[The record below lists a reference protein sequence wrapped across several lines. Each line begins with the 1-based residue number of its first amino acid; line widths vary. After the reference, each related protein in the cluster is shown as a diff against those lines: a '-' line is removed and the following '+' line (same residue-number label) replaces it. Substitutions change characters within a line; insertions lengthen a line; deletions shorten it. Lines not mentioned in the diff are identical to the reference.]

1 MSKNILIPVILCGGT
16 GSRLWPL
23 SRRSFPKQFIS
34 ILDGKDSLLQ
44 STEKRILGI
53 KNIKNPILICN
64 EEHRFIV
71 ADQMKEININPKAI
85 ILEPFG
91 KNTAPAITIAALK
104 ALEEDEEAILI
115 ILSSDHSIEDNDKF
129 LEVINLG
136 KEYANKGNLVTFGIV
151 PSFPSTGY
159 GYIKSEREF
168 NIKKVEG
175 LQISEFIEKPNI
187 KLAEEFI
194 KDKKYTWN
202 SGIFMFKA
210 KKILEE
216 INKYQPKIYSSC
228 KKALSKSIK
237 DLDFERLDL
246 NEFKKCPNISI
257 DLAVMEK
264 TSIGTVLPLDAG
276 WNDIGSWKAVWD
288 DSPKDFDGNYS
299 KGKVLIK
306 NSKNSYFRSEERLI
320 VGLGLEDLIVV
331 ETRDAILIANKNQDQ
346 EVKHI
351 VTELNNNNISEGL
364 CHKKVFRPWGN
375 YTSLV
380 ENKRWQVKQIQVN
393 PGGKLSLQYH
403 DHRAEHWI
411 VVKGTANVEINGENQ
426 ILSENQSVYIPIGAK
441 HRLSNTGKIPLTLIE
456 VQSGTYLG
464 EDDIIRLD
472 DVYGR

>member
-85 ILEPFG
+85 VLEPFG

-136 KEYANKGNLVTFGIV
+136 EEYAKKENLVTFGIV

-168 NIKKVEG
+168 NIKKIEG
-175 LQISEFIEKPNI
+175 LQISEFIEKPDI
-187 KLAEEFI
+187 KLAEEFV

-210 KKILEE
+210 KRILEE
-216 INKYQPKIYSSC
+216 IKKHQPKVYSSC
-228 KKALSKSIK
+228 KKALGKSIK

-257 DLAVMEK
+257 DHAVMEK

-306 NSKNSYFRSEERLI
+306 NSKNNYFRSEERLI
-320 VGLGLEDLIVV
+320 VGLGLEDLIVI

-346 EVKHI
+346 EIKNI
-351 VTELNNNNISEGL
+351 VTELNDNNISEGI

-403 DHRAEHWI
+403 HHRAEHWV
-411 VVKGTANVEINGENQ
+411 VVKGTANVEINGDNQ
-426 ILSENQSVYIPIGAK
+426 ILNENQSVYIPIGAK

>member
-34 ILDGKDSLLQ
+34 ILESKDSLLQ

-115 ILSSDHSIEDNDKF
+115 ILSSDHSIKDNDKF

-136 KEYANKGNLVTFGIV
+136 KEYANKENLVTFGVV

-168 NIKKVEG
+168 NIKKIEG
-175 LQISEFIEKPNI
+175 LQISEFIEKPDI
-187 KLAEEFI
+187 KLAEEFV

-257 DLAVMEK
+257 DHAVMEK
-264 TSIGTVLPLDAG
+264 TSIAKVLPLDAG

-306 NSKNSYFRSEERLI
+306 NSKNNYFRSEERLI
-320 VGLGLEDLIVV
+320 VGLGLEDLIVI

-346 EVKHI
+346 EIKNI

-380 ENKRWQVKQIQVN
+380 EKKRWQVKQIQVN

-403 DHRAEHWI
+403 HHRAEHWI

-441 HRLSNTGKIPLTLIE
+441 HRLSNTGKIPLILIE

>member
-34 ILDGKDSLLQ
+34 ILDSKDSLLQ

-115 ILSSDHSIEDNDKF
+115 ILSSDHSIKNNDKF

-136 KEYANKGNLVTFGIV
+136 KEFANKGDLVTFGIV

-168 NIKKVEG
+168 NIKQIEG
-175 LQISEFIEKPNI
+175 LPISEFIEKPDI
-187 KLAEEFI
+187 KLAEEFV

-228 KKALSKSIK
+228 KKALDKSIK

-264 TSIGTVLPLDAG
+264 TSIGTVLPLNAG

-320 VGLGLEDLIVV
+320 VGLGLEDLIVI

-346 EVKHI
+346 EVKNI
-351 VTELNNNNISEGL
+351 VTDLKNNNISEGL
-364 CHKKVFRPWGN
+364 SHKKVFRPWGN

-380 ENKRWQVKQIQVN
+380 EDKRWQVKQIQVN

-403 DHRAEHWI
+403 HHRAEHWI
-411 VVKGTANVEINGENQ
+411 VVKGTADVEINGENQ

-456 VQSGTYLG
+456 VQSGSYLG
-464 EDDIIRLD
+464 EDDIIRLN

>member
-1 MSKNILIPVILCGGT
+1 
-16 GSRLWPL
+16 
-23 SRRSFPKQFIS
+23 
-34 ILDGKDSLLQ
+34 
-44 STEKRILGI
+44 
-53 KNIKNPILICN
+53 
-64 EEHRFIV
+64 
-71 ADQMKEININPKAI
+71 
-85 ILEPFG
+85 
-91 KNTAPAITIAALK
+91 
-104 ALEEDEEAILI
+104 
-115 ILSSDHSIEDNDKF
+115 
-129 LEVINLG
+129 
-136 KEYANKGNLVTFGIV
+136 
-151 PSFPSTGY
+151 
-159 GYIKSEREF
+159 
-168 NIKKVEG
+168 
-175 LQISEFIEKPNI
+175 
-187 KLAEEFI
+187 
-194 KDKKYTWN
+194 
-202 SGIFMFKA
+202 MFKA

-228 KKALSKSIK
+228 KKALDKSIK

-264 TSIGTVLPLDAG
+264 TSIGKVLPLDAG

-306 NSKNSYFRSEERLI
+306 NSKNSYLRSEERLI
-320 VGLGLEDLIVV
+320 VGLGLEDLIVI

-346 EVKHI
+346 EVKNI
-351 VTELNNNNISEGL
+351 VTDLKNNNISEGL
-364 CHKKVFRPWGN
+364 SHKKVFRPWGN

-403 DHRAEHWI
+403 HHRAEHWI

-456 VQSGTYLG
+456 VQSGSYLG
-464 EDDIIRLD
+464 EDDIIRLN

>member
-34 ILDGKDSLLQ
+34 ILDSKDSLLQ

-115 ILSSDHSIEDNDKF
+115 ILSSDHSIKDNDKF
-129 LEVINLG
+129 LEVVNLG
-136 KEYANKGNLVTFGIV
+136 QEFASKGNLVTFGIV

-168 NIKKVEG
+168 NIKKIEG
-175 LQISEFIEKPNI
+175 LQISEFIEKPDI
-187 KLAEEFI
+187 KLAEEFV

-216 INKYQPKIYSSC
+216 IKSTNQRYSSC
-228 KKALSKSIK
+228 KKALGKSIK

-246 NEFKKCPNISI
+246 NEFKNAQIFLLIS
-257 DLAVMEK
+257 
-264 TSIGTVLPLDAG
+264 PL
-276 WNDIGSWKAVWD
+276 WK
-288 DSPKDFDGNYS
+288 
-299 KGKVLIK
+299 
-306 NSKNSYFRSEERLI
+306 RL
-320 VGLGLEDLIVV
+320 
-331 ETRDAILIANKNQDQ
+331 Q
-346 EVKHI
+346 
-351 VTELNNNNISEGL
+351 
-364 CHKKVFRPWGN
+364 
-375 YTSLV
+375 
-380 ENKRWQVKQIQVN
+380 
-393 PGGKLSLQYH
+393 
-403 DHRAEHWI
+403 
-411 VVKGTANVEINGENQ
+411 
-426 ILSENQSVYIPIGAK
+426 
-441 HRLSNTGKIPLTLIE
+441 
-456 VQSGTYLG
+456 
-464 EDDIIRLD
+464 
-472 DVYGR
+472 

>member
-44 STEKRILGI
+44 ITEKRILGI

-71 ADQMKEININPKAI
+71 ADQMREININPKAI

-115 ILSSDHSIEDNDKF
+115 ILSSDHSIEDTNKF
-129 LEVINLG
+129 LEVVNLG
-136 KEYANKGNLVTFGIV
+136 KEFANKGNLVTFGIV

-168 NIKKVEG
+168 NIKKIEG
-175 LQISEFIEKPNI
+175 LQITEFIEKPDI
-187 KLAEEFI
+187 KVANEFV

-216 INKYQPKIYSSC
+216 INKYQPKIYTAC
-228 KKALSKSIK
+228 KKALGKSIK
-237 DLDFERLDL
+237 DLDFQRLDS

-257 DLAVMEK
+257 DLAIMEK
-264 TSIGTVLPLDAG
+264 TSIGKVLPLDAG
-276 WNDIGSWKAVWD
+276 WSDIGSWKAVWD
-288 DSPKDFDGNYS
+288 NSPKDSEGNYS

-306 NSKNSYFRSEERLI
+306 DSINSYFRSEERLI
-320 VGLGLEDLIVV
+320 VGLGLKDIMVI
-331 ETRDAILIANKNQDQ
+331 ETSDAILIANKNQDQ
-346 EVKHI
+346 EVKNI
-351 VTELNNNNISEGL
+351 VNELKNNNFSEGL
-364 CHKKVFRPWGN
+364 SHKKVFRPWGN
-375 YTSLV
+375 YTSIV

-393 PGGKLSLQYH
+393 PRGKLSLQFH
-403 DHRAEHWI
+403 HHRAEHWV
-411 VVKGTANVEINGENQ
+411 VVKGTANVEVNGESQ
-426 ILSENQSVYIPIGAK
+426 ILSENQSVYIPIGTK

-456 VQSGTYLG
+456 VQSGAYLG

>member
-34 ILDGKDSLLQ
+34 ILDSKDSLLQ

-168 NIKKVEG
+168 NIKKIEG

-228 KKALSKSIK
+228 KKALGKSIK

-320 VGLGLEDLIVV
+320 VGLGLEELIVI

-346 EVKHI
+346 EVKNI
-351 VTELNNNNISEGL
+351 VTDLKNNNISEGL
-364 CHKKVFRPWGN
+364 SHKKVFRPWGN

-380 ENKRWQVKQIQVN
+380 EDKRWQVKQIQVN

-403 DHRAEHWI
+403 HHRAEHWI

-441 HRLSNTGKIPLTLIE
+441 HRLSNNGKIPLILIE

-464 EDDIIRLD
+464 EDDIIRLN

>member
-1 MSKNILIPVILCGGT
+1 MSKNILIPVILCGGS

-34 ILDGKDSLLQ
+34 ILDSKDSLLQ

-136 KEYANKGNLVTFGIV
+136 KEFANKGGLVTFGIV

-168 NIKKVEG
+168 NIKKIEG
-175 LQISEFIEKPNI
+175 LQISEFIEKPDI
-187 KLAEEFI
+187 KLAEEFV

-216 INKYQPKIYSSC
+216 IKKYQPKIYSSC

-257 DLAVMEK
+257 DHAVMEK

-320 VGLGLEDLIVV
+320 VGLGLEDLIVI

-346 EVKHI
+346 EVKNI
-351 VTELNNNNISEGL
+351 VTELKNNNISEGL
-364 CHKKVFRPWGN
+364 SHKKVFRPWGN

-403 DHRAEHWI
+403 HHRAEHWI

-441 HRLSNTGKIPLTLIE
+441 HRLSNTGKIPLILIE

-464 EDDIIRLD
+464 EDDIIRLN

>member
-1 MSKNILIPVILCGGT
+1 M
-16 GSRLWPL
+16 
-23 SRRSFPKQFIS
+23 
-34 ILDGKDSLLQ
+34 
-44 STEKRILGI
+44 
-53 KNIKNPILICN
+53 
-64 EEHRFIV
+64 
-71 ADQMKEININPKAI
+71 
-85 ILEPFG
+85 
-91 KNTAPAITIAALK
+91 
-104 ALEEDEEAILI
+104 
-115 ILSSDHSIEDNDKF
+115 
-129 LEVINLG
+129 
-136 KEYANKGNLVTFGIV
+136 TFGIV

-168 NIKKVEG
+168 NIKKIEG
-175 LQISEFIEKPNI
+175 LQISEFIEKPDI
-187 KLAEEFI
+187 KLAEEFV

-228 KKALSKSIK
+228 KKALGKSIK

-257 DLAVMEK
+257 DHAVMEK
-264 TSIGTVLPLDAG
+264 TSIAKVLPLDAG

-320 VGLGLEDLIVV
+320 VGLGLEDLIVI

-346 EVKHI
+346 EVKNI
-351 VTELNNNNISEGL
+351 VTELKNNNISEGL
-364 CHKKVFRPWGN
+364 SHKKVFRPWGN

-403 DHRAEHWI
+403 HHRAEHWI

>member
-136 KEYANKGNLVTFGIV
+136 KEYANKENLVTFGIV

-168 NIKKVEG
+168 NIKKIEG
-175 LQISEFIEKPNI
+175 LQISEFIEKPDI
-187 KLAEEFI
+187 KLAEEFV

-216 INKYQPKIYSSC
+216 INKYQPKIYCAC
-228 KKALSKSIK
+228 KKALGKSIK

-246 NEFKKCPNISI
+246 NEFKECPNISI

-264 TSIGTVLPLDAG
+264 TSIGKVLPLDAG
-276 WNDIGSWKAVWD
+276 WNDIGSWKSVWD
-288 DSPKDFDGNYS
+288 DSPKDFEGNYS

-306 NSKNSYFRSEERLI
+306 NSKNSYFRSEGRLI
-320 VGLGLEDLIVV
+320 VGLGLEDLIVI
-331 ETRDAILIANKNQDQ
+331 ETTDAILIANKNQDQ
-346 EVKHI
+346 EVKNI
-351 VTELNNNNISEGL
+351 VADLKNNNFSEGL
-364 CHKKVFRPWGN
+364 SHKKVFRPWGN

-393 PGGKLSLQYH
+393 PGGKLSLQFH
-403 DHRAEHWI
+403 HHRAEHWI
-411 VVKGTANVEINGENQ
+411 VVKGTANVEVNGENQ

-441 HRLSNTGKIPLTLIE
+441 HRLSNTGKIPLTLTE
-456 VQSGTYLG
+456 VQSGSSLG
-464 EDDIIRLD
+464 EDDIIRLN